1 MYGFVIIEDVFLF
14 YNEAVN
20 VRNVK
25 KISILKS
32 AWVILNNKKH
42 ALLFI
47 CSRKFSLFIS
57 IFRKK
62 EFPVFMFN
70 FISCSYIL
78 IMMKTDFIVL
88 TFKKDEV

>member
-14 YNEAVN
+14 YNEEVKI
-20 VRNVK
+20 RNVK

-47 CSRKFSLFIS
+47 CSRKFGLFIP
-57 IFRKK
+57 IAGINCL
-62 EFPVFMFN
+62 EV
-70 FISCSYIL
+70 IL
-78 IMMKTDFIVL
+78 LNVDCLFATKND
-88 TFKKDEV
+88 D

>member
-32 AWVILNNKKH
+32 AWVILNNICIM
-42 ALLFI
+42 FI

-62 EFPVFMFN
+62 EFPVFMLN

-88 TFKKDEV
+88 TFKKDKV